1 MHETLAVDPD
11 IVARICRSRGVRRLA
26 VFGSAVTDR
35 FDEVRSDVDFLV
47 EFGPVFP
54 DAFDAYF
61 GLAEDLERIF
71 GREVDLVML
80 TAVPNPYFR
89 SHACA
94 DAEELY
100 AA

>member
-1 MHETLAVDPD
+1 M
-11 IVARICRSRGVRRLA
+11 A

-35 FDEVRSDVDFLV
+35 FDEGHSDIDFLV
-47 EFGPVFP
+47 EFETGIS

-61 GLAEDLERIF
+61 GLAEDLEQTF
-71 GREVDLVML
+71 GRKVDLVML
-80 TAVPNPYFR
+80 TAVTNPYFR
-89 SHACA
+89 SHALA

>member
-1 MHETLAVDPD
+1 VHETLAVDPD
-11 IVARICRSRGVRRLA
+11 IVARVCRSRGVRRLT

-35 FDEVRSDVDFLV
+35 FDEDNSDIDLLV
-47 EFGPVFP
+47 EFDAGIP

-71 GREVDLVML
+71 GREVDLLML
-80 TAVPNPYFR
+80 TAATNPYFR
-89 SHACA
+89 SHAYA
-94 DAEELY
+94 DAKDLY